1 MNEKEKIVLKTILI
15 MQAISQKLNA
25 ERTQGGVPLVLMPTD
40 QNLSYAF
47 EGDRNSGLESSCRSI
62 AKALVKKGVLIEN
75 PIADGKKAYAA
86 AVLAGDGA
94 KIEVSKKKIRE
105 EHSTTDK
112 LVSEGPAV
120 ATALSLPPALKL
132 RYALDLE
139 SGKLP
144 VATISDFKKTMDALK
159 NKDIGWRFYAVL
171 ALAKTDEEAQSFRTL
186 IKKAVADP
194 AYKNITVIDALSTPL
209 GLEAFEQYVDYSAM
223 SMYYSGNNGQ
233 QSKEN
238 AKKAKG
244 VLERDWKDRIHDG
257 QFIVFTY
264 ANQDGE
270 KATGAG
276 TVQIILQTIVLNR
289 FHHVQDFTK
298 GLIESQLKL
307 TVSKPIAKYGM
318 GVMEVKGVIAG
329 CEKSVLGKFWDKKD
343 YWKDES
349 LAGEHIVIIKKS
361 VDKMIESAFKSSG
374 KISIGEIYD
383 HLETIFGFSV
393 CNLSAF
399 ITGFLLKEY
408 STDPYRSMDAEG
420 HREAMTPDKLS
431 EMIGNYIGKNP
442 KPTYI
447 VSLTEEEK
455 AFYEL
460 TESAWNI
467 TANSCSS
474 PQQAG
479 TLVLSKM
486 RGLAYPVWCLE
497 DMDTTGVFDLVK
509 LYIKLVQSKGDEAHD
524 VATEIGKIATLRS
537 SSAQNLKELLTLDN
551 CKKGMYIF
559 LERFEGGKLLNVAK
573 EIGAADSVMA
583 DIKRLFSVQY
593 SALWIGSTG
602 EDEIR
607 KLITEY
613 EVVKSTNI
621 LLNVTVHSKDAAF
634 KEWRETLKFIGFSCA
649 SVKAKKP
656 VLEKFFYNLL
666 RIANYE
672 DMLPEHMKSFLDEM
686 TNHITDVREILN
698 NPLAVFMDIYAP
710 YLEGFSEAE
719 CEEIKNSITSE
730 MFTASTTASN
740 ATVKKA
746 AEDYRKNQTKS
757 QLYKLWNDKTRGS
770 KNPRMWSEKY
780 RTPILCCVGAALYT
794 EAKKAFS
801 TLNTNTQSEADI
813 KEALEFLQKADFF
826 DDIDSADYR
835 DKCFA
840 ECVIGDYTSLIS
852 DIDAVRDALEGTGIS
867 AYEWND
873 NPSIRNKISSM
884 ATAEYNAGGS
894 DKVVSIIEGMDD
906 AELKKWLTDV
916 VRKDIDLGVKIIIN
930 REA

>member
-1 MNEKEKIVLKTILI
+1 M
-15 MQAISQKLNA
+15 
-25 ERTQGGVPLVLMPTD
+25 RD
-40 QNLSYAF
+40 LS
-47 EGDRNSGLESSCRSI
+47 
-62 AKALVKKGVLIEN
+62 
-75 PIADGKKAYAA
+75 
-86 AVLAGDGA
+86 
-94 KIEVSKKKIRE
+94 
-105 EHSTTDK
+105 
-112 LVSEGPAV
+112 
-120 ATALSLPPALKL
+120 
-132 RYALDLE
+132 
-139 SGKLP
+139 
-144 VATISDFKKTMDALK
+144 
-159 NKDIGWRFYAVL
+159 
-171 ALAKTDEEAQSFRTL
+171 
-186 IKKAVADP
+186 
-194 AYKNITVIDALSTPL
+194 
-209 GLEAFEQYVDYSAM
+209 
-223 SMYYSGNNGQ
+223 
-233 QSKEN
+233 
-238 AKKAKG
+238 
-244 VLERDWKDRIHDG
+244 
-257 QFIVFTY
+257 
-264 ANQDGE
+264 
-270 KATGAG
+270 
-276 TVQIILQTIVLNR
+276 
-289 FHHVQDFTK
+289 
-298 GLIESQLKL
+298 
-307 TVSKPIAKYGM
+307 
-318 GVMEVKGVIAG
+318 
-329 CEKSVLGKFWDKKD
+329 
-343 YWKDES
+343 
-349 LAGEHIVIIKKS
+349 
-361 VDKMIESAFKSSG
+361 
-374 KISIGEIYD
+374 
-383 HLETIFGFSV
+383 
-393 CNLSAF
+393 
-399 ITGFLLKEY
+399 
-408 STDPYRSMDAEG
+408 
-420 HREAMTPDKLS
+420 
-431 EMIGNYIGKNP
+431 
-442 KPTYI
+442 
-447 VSLTEEEK
+447 
-455 AFYEL
+455 
-460 TESAWNI
+460 
-467 TANSCSS
+467 
-474 PQQAG
+474 
-479 TLVLSKM
+479 
-486 RGLAYPVWCLE
+486 YPVWCLE

-509 LYIKLVQSKGDEAHD
+509 LYIKLVQSEGDEAHD
-524 VATEIGKIATLRS
+524 VANEIGKIAVQRQ
-537 SSAQNLKELLTLDN
+537 SSAQNLKALLTLDN

-559 LERFEGGKLLNVAK
+559 LERFEGGKLLSVAK
-573 EIGAADSVMA
+573 EIGAEDSVMA
-583 DIKRLFSVQY
+583 DIKKLFSVQY
-593 SALWIGSTG
+593 SALWVESTG

-613 EVVKSTNI
+613 EIVKSTNI

-634 KEWRETLKFIGFSCA
+634 KEWRGTLKFIGFSCA

-656 VLEKFFYNLL
+656 VLEKFFDNLL

-746 AEDYRKNQTKS
+746 AEDYRKNQIKS

-852 DIDAVRDALEGTGIS
+852 DIGAVRDALEGTGIS